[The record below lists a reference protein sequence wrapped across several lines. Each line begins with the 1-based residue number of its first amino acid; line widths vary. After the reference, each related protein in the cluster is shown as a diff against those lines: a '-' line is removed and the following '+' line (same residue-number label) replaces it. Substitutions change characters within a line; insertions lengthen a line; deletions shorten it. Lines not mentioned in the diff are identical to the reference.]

1 MKIALTG
8 ASGYLG
14 QAFIRVYRKLYLVP
28 ISFDLQKRE
37 YFSLNNRSVLNI
49 EQFLEPVEALIH
61 LGSFMSKNIKQAQD
75 KDSSKKNM
83 EPIITLLTYKLPG
96 LKYIVYISTI
106 DVYVLTDKVSEKT
119 ESNPNTEYAIS
130 KLACENIVKQFA
142 EKHGILFSI
151 LRVGTVYGPEENSFQ
166 KVMPVMLRDFIMNN
180 QITIYGDGSI
190 RRNFLYV
197 EDVAKMI
204 GEVAFASK
212 QNWLINLIGFH
223 PNNIRELVN
232 KIQLLVQENRAIIKE
247 LNLTVPLSDHNL
259 DTTLLNSIF
268 PNFRFTPII
277 NGRYNELKFNKSGIS

>member
-1 MKIALTG
+1 
-8 ASGYLG
+8 
-14 QAFIRVYRKLYLVP
+14 
-28 ISFDLQKRE
+28 
-37 YFSLNNRSVLNI
+37 
-49 EQFLEPVEALIH
+49 
-61 LGSFMSKNIKQAQD
+61 
-75 KDSSKKNM
+75 
-83 EPIITLLTYKLPG
+83 
-96 LKYIVYISTI
+96 
-106 DVYVLTDKVSEKT
+106 
-119 ESNPNTEYAIS
+119 
-130 KLACENIVKQFA
+130 
-142 EKHGILFSI
+142 
-151 LRVGTVYGPEENSFQ
+151 
-166 KVMPVMLRDFIMNN
+166 MPVMLRDFIMNN